1 MAIQTYGFD
10 QGFTGGQRIDM
21 SPDKIPPNS
30 SPSME
35 NMNYNDGA
43 IPTKRNGFAR
53 ITATSWGATPIRGT
67 FEFYMIGVS
76 APIFLVAHGGK
87 IYSYDETTDTK
98 TNLCTGTVLAV
109 TDAPTTF
116 FQVRDKCFIMTGTE
130 YLYYDGTNPIA
141 TVQSIAYIPTT
152 VLTKKPDGTGGK
164 SNEKFNHLSDKWKE
178 SFDGDGVAT
187 EYTITKQLLPDG
199 LTPITLS
206 ANLFKAYIYEVPM
219 TEGAGFTF
227 NRTTW
232 KATFTAA
239 PAAGIDNVQI
249 QLEADSLMDQTL
261 ITKCDKAVEY
271 GGKNNSV
278 VFIAGN
284 PSYPNVARY
293 CWFYDP
299 TYWPEDADIS
309 VGNDARAISG
319 WGRMNNYLV
328 TYKEPGD
335 EFVQWYSELELDTVG
350 NISVATSGLND
361 EFGCVAHKTVHPAQN
376 GLLALSDR
384 GVVWTWPSLVKGQA
398 NCKIVSQGVNGKN
411 GIAKG
416 ILDNT
421 KADLALAHAEI
432 SGNKYL
438 LHIKDKV
445 WVLDLDYSDLANNVF
460 CWYPYTGLYANAGV
474 FFIRDSVLYLGDSS
488 IGMMYKERQPSETET
503 KLWLDDDVLIDAWW
517 TSPLMFLG
525 GRDWIKKFERIN
537 ITFKPTNGTNHTL
550 SLISDMGTE
559 EILLRQEGGKLDFRF
574 FNFNFFSFGATSY
587 TYPSTQSEKI
597 GYKGQ
602 YIQIKVSNNSY
613 NRGMTILAVNIIF
626 SLRKRVK

>member
-1 MAIQTYGFD
+1 
-10 QGFTGGQRIDM
+10 M
-21 SPDKIPPNS
+21 SDTTFWN
-30 SPSME
+30 E
-35 NMNYNDGA
+35 LDG
-43 IPTKRNGFAR
+43 KDE
-53 ITATSWGATPIRGT
+53 T
-67 FEFYMIGVS
+67 FG
-76 APIFLVAHGGK
+76 L
-87 IYSYDETTDTK
+87 DETTTFDDA
-98 TNLCTGTVLAV
+98 LDASIFISSWMEFMGLYSGL
-109 TDAPTTF
+109 TDAATAH
-116 FQVRDKCFIMTGTE
+116 FQVGNKMYFLTGNE
-130 YLYYDGTNPIA
+130 YIYYDGT
-141 TVQSIAYIPTT
+141 TVGNVTDIAYVPTT

-187 EYTITKQLLPDG
+187 EYVITKQLLPDG

-361 EFGCVAHKTVHPAQN
+361 EFGCIAHKTVHPAQN

-460 CWYPYTGLYANAGV
+460 CWYPYTGIYANAGV
-474 FFIRDSVLYLGDSS
+474 FFMRDNVLYIGDKTN
-488 IGMMYKERQPSETET
+488 GLMYRENQVEDAN
-503 KLWLDDDVLIDAWW
+503 LWLDDGSAIDAWW
-517 TSPLMFLG
+517 TSSLMFLG
-525 GRDWIKKFERIN
+525 GRNWIKKFGRIR
-537 ITFKPTNGTNHTL
+537 ITFKVGAGNQHILTFITDQAPESITL
-550 SLISDMGTE
+550 N
-559 EILLRQEGGKLDFRF
+559 QEAG
-574 FNFNFFSFGATSY
+574 FFSAAYFNAEYFNAGVENPD
-587 TYPSTQSEKI
+587 YPSAQVEKI
-597 GYKGQ
+597 GFKGA
-602 YIQIKVSNNSY
+602 YLQIKVRNNMA
-613 NRGMTILAVNIIF
+613 NRGLTMLAAEIDY
-626 SLRKRVK
+626 SLLKKIK